1 MYSKKE
7 AVLEG
12 IEMGK
17 RDIRK
22 KIGRDGNII
31 SEKVLHETSENGKV
45 KLIILY
51 QVIENIVQTT
61 PIVQETK
68 E

>member
-1 MYSKKE
+1 
-7 AVLEG
+7 
-12 IEMGK
+12 MGK

-22 KIGRDGNII
+22 KIGSDGNII

-51 QVIENIVQTT
+51 QVIEDIVQTT